1 MLCVCRQWSPEV
13 PERYLGSPTQGLRD
27 QLILQQVELERML
40 IGVVMVCS
48 PTNKYESASVSVFAH
63 TTVPTNSAAQEEM
76 HFGLVDLLCSGGTA
90 LGYSHPNQCKD
101 RALG

>member
-1 MLCVCRQWSPEV
+1 MLCVCRQWNPEV
-13 PERYLGSPTQGLRD
+13 SERYQGNPTKALRH

-48 PTNKYESASVSVFAH
+48 PTNKYESALVSVFAYA
-63 TTVPTNSAAQEEM
+63 TIPKNSAAQEEM
-76 HFGLVDLLCSGGTA
+76 HFGLGDQLCSGGIA